1 VDEIEIAFPLNVV
14 TRTVDLK
21 RSEISAESGRE
32 TVVLDG
38 TTLAVRNLR
47 AALHLQPETRENLL
61 PAVVCDIG
69 GKQVAFTVD
78 SISGQQE
85 IFVRPLRSP
94 LSHLRG
100 VNGATVSGD
109 GRVLFLADARAL
121 A

>member
-1 VDEIEIAFPLNVV
+1 M
-14 TRTVDLK
+14 
-21 RSEISAESGRE
+21 
-32 TVVLDG
+32 
-38 TTLAVRNLR
+38 
-47 AALHLQPETRENLL
+47 QPDTASDLL
-61 PAVVCDIG
+61 PTVVCDIG

-100 VNGATVSGD
+100 VSGATVRGD
-109 GRVLFLADARAL
+109 GRVMFLADARAL